1 MLGKVLMWCIG
12 IEALGALAMYMSW
25 GESLTGLSNGKAWFY
40 AVFHSV
46 SAFNNAGISLFTE
59 GLSNPA
65 VAHNYSIH
73 CIITALVFFGALGM
87 VAIFDMFGFERLRER
102 MEQPWKHIS
111 FATKIALYFSL
122 GLVGIGSISYWL
134 LERVGK
140 LAVSYT
146 HLTLPTI
153 LLV

>member
-1 MLGKVLMWCIG
+1 M
-12 IEALGALAMYMSW
+12 
-25 GESLTGLSNGKAWFY
+25 
-40 AVFHSV
+40 FHSV

-73 CIITALVFFGALGM
+73 WIITALVFFGALGM
-87 VAIFDMFGFERLRER
+87 VAIFDLFGFERLRER

-111 FATKIALYFSL
+111 FATKISLYFSL

-134 LERVGK
+134 LERGG
-140 LAVSYT
+140 
-146 HLTLPTI
+146 TLDGMSPFGQFTTSVFQSATRTSVFNTVDI
-153 LLV
+153 